1 MADFAELKSQITGLV
16 TSLEE
21 IEREAATLQDTNKVL
36 QEIAQT
42 MNGVCG
48 SMAKVINESE
58 MVYDYVNETSAKQ
71 TLDSFHKA
79 AAQFKNVSSNMVLT
93 YANETAALKAHVDE
107 SIAQLNAEMQKKIIM
122 NETSAKQTFDSFH
135 KAAAQFNDISSN
147 MALTYANE
155 TAALKEHVDESI
167 AQLNAEMQKKII
179 MLGGA
184 AIACAVIAIVMAI
197 I

>member
-122 NETSAKQTFDSFH
+122 NETSAKQTLDSFH
-135 KAAAQFNDISSN
+135 EAAAQFNNVSSN
-147 MALTYANE
+147 MVLTYANE
-155 TAALKEHVDESI
+155 TAALKAHVDESI

>member
-48 SMAKVINESE
+48 SMAKVIKESE
-58 MVYDYVNETSAKQ
+58 MVYDYVNETSAQQ

-79 AAQFKNVSSNMVLT
+79 AAQFNNVG
-93 YANETAALKAHVDE
+93 
-107 SIAQLNAEMQKKIIM
+107 
-122 NETSAKQTFDSFH
+122 
-135 KAAAQFNDISSN
+135 SN

-155 TAALKEHVDESI
+155 TAALKAHVDESI

-197 I
+197 III